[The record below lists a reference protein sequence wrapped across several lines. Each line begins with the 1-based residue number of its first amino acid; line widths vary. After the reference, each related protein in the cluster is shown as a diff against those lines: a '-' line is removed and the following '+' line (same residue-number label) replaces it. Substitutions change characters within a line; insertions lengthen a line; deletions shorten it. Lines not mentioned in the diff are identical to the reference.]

1 MRGRYAVFLFLLLAC
16 APAVQAP
23 APATA
28 PAAPAQVPAAIPEI
42 RALPA
47 TPAGEAPEVL
57 PPPAF
62 AAAVAQGTRT
72 LRGEP
77 GPRYWQ
83 NSAHYTMQLR
93 VLPEAQRLE
102 GSATIRYRNNS
113 PDRLNGLVLDLTQN
127 FHAPGAVR
135 LEPVEITGGVQ
146 LERVA
151 VDGQLLGTGSAAT
164 GMSGYQ
170 VDGTKLLV
178 VPSQPIAPGGTVEL
192 GIDWSLVIPAAGAG
206 GRMGHSRGNLI
217 HLAYFY
223 PQISVY
229 DDVVGWHPD
238 QFLGTAEFYADFATY
253 DVTVEAPAEWLVMGT
268 GALTNADEVLNP
280 QVASRLRLAE
290 RSDTVVHVVT
300 AADLGRATAATSGVQ
315 RWVFHADSV
324 RDVAFSVTRES
335 LWDAART
342 PVGDRDGDG
351 VTDHARVD
359 AFYRQSAPL
368 WTEVAE
374 YAQHAVRFLS
384 GFTGIPYPW
393 PHMSV
398 VEGAGIIGGGM
409 EYPMMTLIGDYTAAG
424 PDALYNVTAHEI
436 AHMWV
441 PMIVSTDERRYAWMD
456 EGTTNFN
463 ENQAREDL
471 TPAATPELGDRTAYL
486 NVARADQ
493 EGEIMR
499 RSDYHYPGQ
508 AYVVA
513 TYYKPSAMLT
523 TLRGL
528 LGEELFL
535 RAYREYLQR
544 WKYRHPYPWDMW
556 NTFEDVSGRDL
567 DWFWQSWYRETGVF
581 DQAIESVTEGSSGTE
596 VVIRAIGENPMPTRM
611 TIQLTDGSTVAREI
625 PVENWFGGVETNTV
639 VVSGAVSRVEIDAAH
654 EFPDADREND
664 VWDR

>member
-1 MRGRYAVFLFLLLAC
+1 MLRWPVIHLAVLLAC
-16 APAVQAP
+16 TPATSAPPPGP
-23 APATA
+23 APE
-28 PAAPAQVPAAIPEI
+28 AAEAAELDV

-47 TPAGEAPEVL
+47 APVADAPEINAS
-57 PPPAF
+57 PAF
-62 AAAVAQGTRT
+62 RQAVAQGTRT
-72 LRGEP
+72 LTGEP

-83 NSAHYTMQLR
+83 NRAEYTMELR
-93 VLPEAQRLE
+93 VLPEARRIE
-102 GSATIRYRNNS
+102 GSVSIRYYNNS
-113 PDRLNGLVLDLTQN
+113 PDALSGLVVDLIQN
-127 FHAPGAVR
+127 FHAPGAPR

-151 VDGQLLGTGSAAT
+151 VNGQLLGTGSAAS
-164 GMSGYQ
+164 GSAGYQ
-170 VDGTKLLV
+170 VDGTKLLI
-178 VPSQPIAPGGTVEL
+178 VPAQPLVPGGSAEL
-192 GIDWSLVIPAAGAG
+192 SIDWSLVIPAQGAG

-223 PQISVY
+223 PQMAAY

-238 QFLGTAEFYADFATY
+238 QFLGTAEFYSDFASY
-253 DVTVEAPAEWLVMGT
+253 DVTVEAPAGWLVMGT
-268 GALTNADEVLNP
+268 GALTNPEEVLTP
-280 QVASRLRLAE
+280 QIASRLELAE
-290 RSDTVVHVVT
+290 RSDTVIHVVT
-300 AADLGRATAATSGVQ
+300 ASDLGRATRASSGVQ

-324 RDVAFSVTRES
+324 RDVAYSVTRES

-342 PVGDRDGDG
+342 PVGDRNGDG
-351 VTDHARVD
+351 AIDFARVD

-368 WTEVAE
+368 WVDVAG

-384 GFTGIPYPW
+384 EFTGIPYPW
-393 PHMSV
+393 PHMTV
-398 VEGAGIIGGGM
+398 VEGAEIIGGGM

-424 PDALYNVTAHEI
+424 EDALYNVTAHEI

-486 NVARADQ
+486 NTARAEQ

-499 RSDYHYPGQ
+499 RSDYHYPGPS
-508 AYVVA
+508 YVTA

-523 TLRGL
+523 TLRGV
-528 LGEELFL
+528 LGEQVFL
-535 RAYREYLQR
+535 QAYREYLER

-556 NTFEDVSGRDL
+556 NTFEDVAGEDL
-567 DWFWQSWYRETGVF
+567 DWFWAGWYHGTGVY
-581 DQAIESVTEGSSGTE
+581 DQAIESVAPATGGTE
-596 VVIRAIGENPMPTRM
+596 VVIRAIGENPMPTPL
-611 TIQLTDGSTVAREI
+611 TITLEGGGQVRREI
-625 PVENWFGGVETNTV
+625 PVDNWFGGVETNTV
-639 VVSGAVSRVEIDAAH
+639 VVPGAVARVEIDA
-654 EFPDADREND
+654 ENLFPDADRENN